1 MSGGSLRSYHRC
13 CWQPPRSRVA
23 SCARR
28 RLNICSVNAGASR
41 ARRLRDLSHA
51 SSSLFRICICRR
63 SFKFASRL
71 ERLDTFARSPG
82 YHFRGLSSIRQW
94 SCALTDGN
102 RWSSPRIGIQHNHRC
117 HWHHWYNHWILGITT
132 ALFSPPSTDLCMH
145 WGNHAACS
153 LGCLP
158 NLNRYLLLVFDK
170 GIQYFVS
177 FPTRTWASPLA
188 LLKPFVTLNAIRH
201 PQWQLL
207 ANRQC

>member
-1 MSGGSLRSYHRC
+1 
-13 CWQPPRSRVA
+13 
-23 SCARR
+23 
-28 RLNICSVNAGASR
+28 
-41 ARRLRDLSHA
+41 
-51 SSSLFRICICRR
+51 
-63 SFKFASRL
+63 
-71 ERLDTFARSPG
+71 
-82 YHFRGLSSIRQW
+82 
-94 SCALTDGN
+94 
-102 RWSSPRIGIQHNHRC
+102 
-117 HWHHWYNHWILGITT
+117 
-132 ALFSPPSTDLCMH
+132 MH